1 MQKRVK
7 QGVILKSLLWGIF
20 YLGMS
25 FPSFADTQETVDMAA
40 VERAIEASKVYQG
53 KVSCGKIDM
62 GNKRY
67 TFRIPEIYQWNFGI
81 EYFGDSPWTKGGIAK
96 KEDPCLYDIKN
107 AMLSF
112 FWPSM
117 KPYNGEYLYVGS
129 DLKTRPNLVSTSLR
143 RISMGQNKQPAF
155 KAENWIPPLKLQVI
169 GYQGSETDIDSDT
182 IEDSK
187 VLAMG
192 KYLPDL
198 ELYHYTFEKY
208 IQRSPK
214 EIKQGLREKEHR
226 KREIFWSLD
235 QDKRV
240 IDLIVCEYLGLDMT
254 QMIVKD
260 TVCKLNT
267 TLYEYNVGLLLVRY
281 GGEYMRDWKNIRSA
295 VIQQYKAFITEA
307 VLP

>member
-7 QGVILKSLLWGIF
+7 QRVILKSLLWGIF
-20 YLGMS
+20 YLGIS

-40 VERAIEASKVYQG
+40 VERAIEASKGYQG

-107 AMLSF
+107 AMMSF

-117 KPYNGEYLYVGS
+117 KPYSGEYLYNRS
-129 DLKTRPNLVSTSLR
+129 DLKTHPNLVTASLSR
-143 RISMGQNKQPAF
+143 SSMQKSSFTAF
-155 KAENWIPPLKLQVI
+155 KAVNKMLSFKQQVI

-182 IEDSK
+182 IEDTE

-198 ELYHYTFEKY
+198 GLYHYTFEKY
-208 IQRSPK
+208 IEPYTF
-214 EIKQGLREKEHR
+214 EKKKGITKKRHN

-235 QDKRV
+235 QGRV
-240 IDLIVCEYLGLDMT
+240 IDLIVCEYLGLDVT
-254 QMIVKD
+254 KMIIKD

-267 TLYEYNVGLLLVRY
+267 TIYEYGISGLQIRY
-281 GGEYMRDWKNIRSA
+281 GGEYMRDWKNIRA
-295 VIQQYKAFITEA
+295 ATIQQYKAFITEA

>member
-1 MQKRVK
+1 MQKRVR
-7 QGVILKSLLWGIF
+7 QRVILKSLLWGI
-20 YLGMS
+20 YCLGMS

-40 VERAIEASKVYQG
+40 VERAIEASKGYQG

-96 KEDPCLYDIKN
+96 KEDPCVYDIKN

-117 KPYNGEYLYVGS
+117 KPYNGKYVNVS
-129 DLKTRPNLVSTSLR
+129 TDLKDHPNIVTASLSRNSMQTSTLTASQVADYIILVKTNVL
-143 RISMGQNKQPAF
+143 
-155 KAENWIPPLKLQVI
+155 
-169 GYQGSETDIDSDT
+169 GYPGETKSNLNT
-182 IEDSK
+182 IENAK

-192 KYLPDL
+192 EYLPDL
-198 ELYHYTFEKY
+198 GLYHYTFDKY
-208 IQRSPK
+208 INPTPY
-214 EIKQGLREKEHR
+214 EVTQGRTKKDHN

-235 QDKRV
+235 KDKHV
-240 IDLIVCEYLGLDMT
+240 IDLIVCKYLALDIT
-254 QMIVKD
+254 QMTIKD

-267 TLYEYNVGLLLVRY
+267 TIYQYDVSNLLIRY
-281 GGEYMRDWKNIRSA
+281 GGEHMRDWKNIRSA
-295 VIQQYKAFITEA
+295 AIQQYKAFITEA

>member
-7 QGVILKSLLWGIF
+7 QRVTLKSLLWGIF
-20 YLGMS
+20 YLSMS

-40 VERAIEASKVYQG
+40 VERAIEASKGYQG

-62 GNKRY
+62 VNKRY

-81 EYFGDSPWTKGGIAK
+81 EYFGDSPWAKGGITR
-96 KEDPCLYDIKN
+96 KEDPCVYDIKN
-107 AMLSF
+107 AMMSF

-117 KPYNGEYLYVGS
+117 KPYNGKYVNVKS
-129 DLKTRPNLVSTSLR
+129 DLKVYPNIVTASLS
-143 RISMGQNKQPAF
+143 RISMDQNKQPAF
-155 KAENWIPPLKLQVI
+155 KSENWIRSLKLQII
-169 GYQGSETDIDSDT
+169 GYSWEAKTDSNT
-182 IEDSK
+182 VEDVK

-192 KYLPDL
+192 EYLPDL
-198 ELYHYTFEKY
+198 GLYHYTFDKY

-214 EIKQGLREKEHR
+214 EIKQGLREKKHR

-240 IDLIVCEYLGLDMT
+240 IDLIVCEYLGLDKT
-254 QMIVKD
+254 QMLTKD
-260 TVCKLNT
+260 TVCYMNT
-267 TLYEYNVGLLLVRY
+267 TLYEYNVGDLQVRY

-295 VIQQYKAFITEA
+295 AIQQYKAFITEE